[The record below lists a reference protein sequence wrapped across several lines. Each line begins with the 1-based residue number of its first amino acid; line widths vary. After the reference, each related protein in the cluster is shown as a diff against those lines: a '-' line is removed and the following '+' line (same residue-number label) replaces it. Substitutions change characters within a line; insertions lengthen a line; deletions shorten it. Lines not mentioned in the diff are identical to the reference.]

1 LDSLM
6 PVSWRG
12 GRIAA
17 GRPTHAALPERRGLL
32 RSLLSGLVLF
42 AVPRMV
48 RAQDQ
53 SPPSAPATMA
63 TDLAT
68 RNNGGNLL
76 TVPVEIEGKGPF
88 QFVVDTGAERSLI
101 AESIATMLHLDR
113 GTRINLVGLTRNVS
127 ANVVKVHTLTYG
139 VFTRTDLEIPV
150 LSRAALEADG
160 FLGLDVI
167 RNSRVVFDFKSHRLK
182 IERPGDFPAD
192 DPSIQTVV
200 VRAHGA
206 GGRLRMSDCSVDGVG
221 TVAFVDTGAEVSV
234 CNMALFRALVKRNP
248 SAGNM
253 GLVRL
258 IGVTGGEVSAQIVP
272 ARQIVLQSLIF
283 SGGTLAA
290 ADVDDFSLWGLMERP
305 ALLIGMD
312 YLRQFSSV
320 AIDYRNH
327 EVKFEM
333 SINDTRDIAGA
344 PAPGANV
351 PAAS

>member
-1 LDSLM
+1 M
-6 PVSWRG
+6 PASWRG

-17 GRPTHAALPERRGLL
+17 GKAIQAALPERRGFL
-32 RSLLSGLVLF
+32 RSLMAGLMLGS
-42 AVPRMV
+42 VPGV
-48 RAQDQ
+48 TRAGDQ
-53 SPPSAPATMA
+53 PAPSPPPTTTA
-63 TDLAT
+63 DLAT

-101 AESIATMLHLDR
+101 AESVANMLHLDH
-113 GTRINLVGLTRNVS
+113 GTRINVVGLTRNVS
-127 ANVVKVHTLTYG
+127 ASVVKVHTLKYG

-167 RNSRVVFDFKSHRLK
+167 RNSRVVFDFKARRLK
-182 IERPGDFPAD
+182 IERPGDFLAD

-206 GGRLRMSDCSVDGVG
+206 GGRLRMSDCSVDGVD
-221 TVAFVDTGAEVSV
+221 TMAFVDTGAEVSV
-234 CNMALFRALVKRNP
+234 CNMALFRALVRRDLN
-248 SAGNM
+248 AGNM
-253 GLVRL
+253 GFVKL
-258 IGVTGGEVSAQIVP
+258 IGVTGGEVSAQLV
-272 ARQIVLQSLIF
+272 AAKQIVLQSLIF
-283 SGGTLAA
+283 SGGSLAA
-290 ADVDDFSLWGLMERP
+290 ADVDDFSLWGLADRP

-333 SINDTRDIAGA
+333 STNDVRDIAGA
-344 PAPGANV
+344 PAPGANTS
-351 PAAS
+351 AAS